1 MPTSEINVI
10 LINVLERKGQHI
22 VKVSALVSKFTLYTF
37 MFAILV
43 AASFMRHDDAAPT
56 LTGNLP
62 IRAPRAAAAGDTIQV
77 IVGPVQA
84 SNGTP
89 IGLVSVG
96 LYGPML
102 YNSVFESGI
111 ANFTIPADHTDQP
124 GYLALIAA
132 ADHARGQTSIRLLA
146 RRRLYIYDSPQLA
159 DNTNYQLK

>member
-111 ANFTIPADHTDQP
+111 AEFIIPSGDTEQP

-132 ADHARGQTSIRLLA
+132 ADNARGQASILLFNQEGSSIG
-146 RRRLYIYDSPQLA
+146 RPDHLVGVTEFRIE
-159 DNTNYQLK
+159 